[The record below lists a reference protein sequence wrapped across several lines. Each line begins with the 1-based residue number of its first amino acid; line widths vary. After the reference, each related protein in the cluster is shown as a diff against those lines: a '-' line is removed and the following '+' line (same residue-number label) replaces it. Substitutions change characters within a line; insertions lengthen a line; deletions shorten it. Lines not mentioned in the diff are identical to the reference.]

1 MFGFDDIVGEGL
13 KIINKFV
20 PDSAQA
26 AKLEAALH
34 SEFMKFEEKFIEAK
48 RDVIV
53 AELNSKSWIA
63 RNWRALM
70 MLMLVFI
77 IFNNFVLVPYAAA
90 LGFPV
95 VELAIPPDMWQLL
108 QIGVGGYLAKQTAEG
123 VANNVA
129 KAKYGGK

>member
-1 MFGFDDIVGEGL
+1 MFGFDDIVGQGL
-13 KIINKFV
+13 KIINKFI

-26 AKLEAALH
+26 AKLEAELR
-34 SEFMKFEEKFIEAK
+34 SEFMKYEAQFTEAK

-95 VELAIPPDMWQLL
+95 VELQIPDDMWDLL

-123 VANNVA
+123 VA
-129 KAKYGGK
+129 KTIKGK